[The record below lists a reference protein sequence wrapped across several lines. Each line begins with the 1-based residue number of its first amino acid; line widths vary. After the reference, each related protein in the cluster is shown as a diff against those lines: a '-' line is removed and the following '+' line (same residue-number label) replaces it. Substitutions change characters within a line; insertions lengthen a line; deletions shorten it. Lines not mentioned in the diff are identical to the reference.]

1 MVADATSSEVVLSGE
16 GLKVVE
22 VTKVFVRLAD
32 NNENPRLRAY
42 CTIIIDNAFAVHDL
56 KIIDGNDGIFVAM
69 PTRKIR
75 TRCPGCNRTNP
86 TGQRWCGNCGRRL
99 EETQRQCLD
108 SAHPVTQNARFL
120 VEDVVLDAFWK
131 AEDDF
136 YGEPEQSTK
145 EEQTPQESER

>member
-1 MVADATSSEVVLSGE
+1 M
-16 GLKVVE
+16 E
-22 VTKVFVRLAD
+22 VTKVYVRLAD

-56 KIIDGNDGIFVAM
+56 KVIDGKDGVFVAM

-75 TRCPGCNRTNP
+75 IRCPGCDRTNP

-99 EETQRQCLD
+99 EDIQRQCLD

-120 VEDVVLDAFWK
+120 VEDAVLDAFWN

-136 YGEPEQSTK
+136 YGKPEPDSQEVSPA
-145 EEQTPQESER
+145 PQSER